1 MKSLFFAALFSLSSV
16 VLFSG
21 CFKDPEPPTCN
32 YDPCAYKAP
41 DIEIVKVKAYLDSN
55 GITATQHCSGLF
67 YKINNP
73 GTGNTPIVCNFV
85 NASYKGMLTNGQ
97 VFDSSNT
104 GIDFNLGRVIRGWTN
119 GVPLIKEGGS
129 ITLYIPP
136 SLGYGPDSNG
146 NIPGNSIL
154 IFDVNLIKAYL

>member
-1 MKSLFFAALFSLSSV
+1 MKSLFFAVVLCIFSV

-21 CFKDPEPPTCN
+21 CLKDQKQQPCN

-41 DIEIVKVKAYLDSN
+41 ESEIVKVKAYLDSN

-73 GTGNTPIVCNFV
+73 GTGNTPIVCNYV
-85 NASYKGMLTNGQ
+85 NASYKGMLTNGH

-104 GIDFNLGRVIRGWTN
+104 GIDFNLSRVIRGWTN

-136 SLGYGPDSNG
+136 SLGYGPDING
-146 NIPGNSIL
+146 DIPANSIL
-154 IFDVNLIKAYL
+154 IFDVGLNKAY